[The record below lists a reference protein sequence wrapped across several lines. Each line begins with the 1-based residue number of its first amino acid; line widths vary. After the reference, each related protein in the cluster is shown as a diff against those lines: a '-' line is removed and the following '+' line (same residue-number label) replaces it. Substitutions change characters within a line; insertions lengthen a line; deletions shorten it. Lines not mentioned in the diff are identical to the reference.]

1 MPRGTL
7 PLLLALALTQQQW
20 HSAQSLAPIV
30 VDSARG
36 HDSNAGTA
44 SAPFQTVERGIL
56 AARLSRSASGGRRPV
71 QIRAGR
77 VFLTDP
83 LQLGPAD
90 NGLTLEAYP
99 GDAGNV
105 TLVGGLRLS
114 SWSPHPSIPGTWV
127 HAAPPDVYSRQ
138 LFVNGVRAN
147 RTVAP
152 SPLPGAWAFGS
163 ASIDETVYET
173 DDTALLSWR
182 NIGDI
187 EFVFHARGLF
197 TEQRC
202 TWASVTP
209 SPDGKK
215 AQVRVKHPCMLN
227 VKLSTGGGAGGS
239 IGGAQAGQDP
249 QTLPT
254 PASPLVAKGLNVV
267 RTENIYD
274 NGTYGHSSR
283 PTIGFA
289 VSPAGTFY
297 FDREAR
303 QVLYKPRPGEDM
315 ATADCVLPVL
325 EQLIVGRGQSL
336 ARPLRNITLSGIR
349 FSYSTWLGPNSRDG
363 YVPQQAAVRLIGSTT
378 GVLHGSGHHNAHVAP
393 AGDIAAV
400 TGMPCQNLNCEPTPG
415 AVSFHTV
422 VGLTVRDCTFEH
434 LGSAALYLG
443 DGAQHS
449 HIAGNE
455 FGDIS
460 AGAVAVGRVD
470 SWDVTDPA
478 QQEAFNMIE
487 DNYLHDIAVEYAGA
501 AGIWQGFWRDSKIL

>member
-1 MPRGTL
+1 
-7 PLLLALALTQQQW
+7 
-20 HSAQSLAPIV
+20 
-30 VDSARG
+30 
-36 HDSNAGTA
+36 
-44 SAPFQTVERGIL
+44 
-56 AARLSRSASGGRRPV
+56 
-71 QIRAGR
+71 
-77 VFLTDP
+77 
-83 LQLGPAD
+83 
-90 NGLTLEAYP
+90 
-99 GDAGNV
+99 
-105 TLVGGLRLS
+105 
-114 SWSPHPSIPGTWV
+114 
-127 HAAPPDVYSRQ
+127 
-138 LFVNGVRAN
+138 
-147 RTVAP
+147 
-152 SPLPGAWAFGS
+152 
-163 ASIDETVYET
+163 
-173 DDTALLSWR
+173 
-182 NIGDI
+182 
-187 EFVFHARGLF
+187 
-197 TEQRC
+197 
-202 TWASVTP
+202 
-209 SPDGKK
+209 
-215 AQVRVKHPCMLN
+215 
-227 VKLSTGGGAGGS
+227 
-239 IGGAQAGQDP
+239 
-249 QTLPT
+249 
-254 PASPLVAKGLNVV
+254 
-267 RTENIYD
+267 
-274 NGTYGHSSR
+274 
-283 PTIGFA
+283 
-289 VSPAGTFY
+289 
-297 FDREAR
+297 
-303 QVLYKPRPGEDM
+303 M

-349 FSYSTWLGPNSRDG
+349 FSYSTWLGPNSKDG

-378 GVLHGSGHHNAHVAP
+378 CVLHGSGHHNAHVAP